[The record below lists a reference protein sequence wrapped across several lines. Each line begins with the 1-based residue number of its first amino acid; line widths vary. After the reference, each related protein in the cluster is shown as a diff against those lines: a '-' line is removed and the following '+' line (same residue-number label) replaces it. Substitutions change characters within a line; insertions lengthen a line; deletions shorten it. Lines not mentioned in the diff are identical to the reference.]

1 MKAVIE
7 QFPIQNPAL
16 EAPKVDGLED
26 DPLLQC
32 LVALSR
38 YYGVPRSAAALRAG
52 LPIATG
58 NLKPYLFVQS
68 AERIG
73 LSAAM
78 KQRKFIDID
87 RLSLPCVLLLKDNS
101 ACVLLRLIGPD
112 RAEVITPDNVEGS
125 HEIRRQ
131 DLQERYAGTTIVVR
145 SKIRLDARSEDLA
158 PSRAKSWFW
167 SNVFSF
173 TPIYLEVILAAL
185 LINCFGVASP
195 VFTMIVYDRV
205 VPNQAHDT
213 LNVLAIGISL
223 TFFFD
228 FLLRTMRGYFL
239 DRVGKNLDRKLSTR
253 IFEHLLSIKM
263 AASPMS
269 AGAFANN
276 IREFETLRD
285 FFTSASMTALV
296 DLPFLLLF
304 MLVIFLLGGPV
315 VWVPAVMVPLVI
327 IVSIIAQI
335 PMRAAVER
343 GYREA
348 SQKHS
353 MLVETI
359 NGLDAIKVASAE
371 GRRQRDWNHYV
382 AAAASSSMASKFW
395 ASISLNFTVMAANL
409 ASIGVVFWG
418 VYRTGEGLMTTG
430 TMVAVSM
437 LTSRAMAPLGQ
448 IASLIVRFHQSWTS
462 LKGLN
467 RLMALPSERPIGKEF
482 LRRPYVQGAIE
493 FRNVSFA
500 YPGSKIA
507 ALHGVSFKINPG
519 EKVGIIGRIG
529 SGKTTIARMIVG
541 LYEPTEGAV
550 LIDGTDMRQI
560 DPADLRHN
568 QGCVLQDG
576 GLFFGSVK
584 DNITLGAPY
593 VDEAAILK
601 AASIAGVDQFV
612 NVHPS
617 GFDLQVGEGGR
628 FLSGGQRQGIVIARS
643 LLMDPPILV
652 MDEPTSSMDN
662 STETAFRTRMNEF
675 LSSGKTF
682 VLVTHRHSMLALADR
697 LLVVDGGKIV
707 ADGPKAA
714 VLDAL
719 VKGRVTAAKP

>member
-7 QFPIQNPAL
+7 QFPIHNAAPEERPA
-16 EAPKVDGLED
+16 DGLAE

-52 LPIATG
+52 LPLAVGHI
-58 NLKPYLFVQS
+58 KPHLFIQS

-73 LSAAM
+73 LSAAI
-78 KQRKFIDID
+78 KNRKFIDID
-87 RLSLPCVLLLKDNS
+87 RLSLPCVLLLKDGS
-101 ACVLLRLIGPD
+101 ACVLLRLIGQD
-112 RAEVITPDNVEGS
+112 RAEVITPDNVDGS
-125 HEIRRQ
+125 HEVRRE
-131 DLQERYAGTTIVVR
+131 DLQQRYGGSAIVVR

-158 PSRAKSWFW
+158 PPRAKSWFW
-167 SNVFSF
+167 SSVFSF

-185 LINCFGVASP
+185 LINLFGVASP
-195 VFTMIVYDRV
+195 IFTMIVYDRV
-205 VPNQAHDT
+205 VPNQALDT
-213 LNVLAIGISL
+213 LTVLVVGIGL
-223 TFFFD
+223 TFVFD
-228 FLLRTMRGYFL
+228 FLLRTLRGYFL
-239 DRVGKNLDRKLSTR
+239 DRVGKNLDRKLSAR
-253 IFEHLLSIKM
+253 IFEHLLSIKL

-269 AGAFANN
+269 SGAFANN

-285 FFTSASMTALV
+285 FFTSASLTALV
-296 DLPFLLLF
+296 DLPFLFLF
-304 MLVIFLLGGPV
+304 MFVIFVLGGPV
-315 VWVPAVMVPLVI
+315 AWVPAIMVPVVV
-327 IVSIIAQI
+327 IVSILAQI

-348 SQKHS
+348 SQKHA

-359 NGLDAIKVASAE
+359 NGLDAVKVASAE

-382 AAAASSSMASKFW
+382 AAAAASSMSSKFW

-409 ASIGVVFWG
+409 ASIGVVVWG

-430 TMVAVSM
+430 AMVAVSM

-448 IASLIVRFHQSWTS
+448 IAGLIVRFHQSWTS

-482 LRRPYVQGAIE
+482 LRRPDVRGAIE

-500 YPGSKIA
+500 YPNSKVA

-529 SGKTTIARMIVG
+529 SGKTTIARMILS
-541 LYEPTEGAV
+541 LYDPTEGAV
-550 LIDGTDMRQI
+550 LVDGTDMRQI

-568 QGCVLQDG
+568 LGCVLQDG

-601 AASIAGVDQFV
+601 AASISGVDQFV
-612 NVHPS
+612 NTHPS
-617 GFDLQVGEGGR
+617 GFDLQVGEAGR
-628 FLSGGQRQGIVIARS
+628 FLSGGQRQAIVIARA
-643 LLMDPPILV
+643 LLMDPPIVV

-662 STETAFRTRMNEF
+662 STETSFRSRMAEC
-675 LSSGKTF
+675 LSHKTF
-682 VLVTHRHSMLALADR
+682 VLVTHRHSMLALVDR
-697 LLVVDGGKIV
+697 LLVVDNGKIV
-707 ADGPKAA
+707 ADGPKTA
-714 VLDAL
+714 VLEAL
-719 VKGRVTAAKP
+719 VKGRVSAAKP

>member
-7 QFPIQNPAL
+7 QFPIQNPAV
-16 EAPKVDGLED
+16 EAAAFDALAE

-52 LPIATG
+52 LPLAVG
-58 NLKPYLFVQS
+58 NLKPHHFIQT

-73 LSAAM
+73 LSASQ
-78 KQRKFIDID
+78 KSRKFIDLD
-87 RLSLPCVLLLKDNS
+87 RLSLPCVLLLKDGG
-101 ACVLLRLIGPD
+101 ACVLLRLVGQD
-112 RAEVITPDNVEGS
+112 RAEVITPDNVDGS
-125 HEIRRQ
+125 HEVRRE
-131 DLQERYAGTTIVVR
+131 DLQQRYAGNAIVVR
-145 SKIRLDARSEDLA
+145 SKIRLDVRSEDLA
-158 PSRAKSWFW
+158 PTRAKSWFW
-167 SNVFSF
+167 GSVFAF

-185 LINCFGVASP
+185 LINIFGIASP
-195 VFTMIVYDRV
+195 IFTMIVYDRV
-205 VPNQAHDT
+205 VPNQALDT
-213 LNVLAIGISL
+213 LTVLVVGIGM

-228 FLLRTMRGYFL
+228 FLLRTLRGYFL
-239 DRVGKNLDRKLSTR
+239 DRVGKNLDRKLSAR
-253 IFEHLLSIKM
+253 IFEHLLSIKL

-269 AGAFANN
+269 SGAFANN

-285 FFTSASMTALV
+285 FFTSASLTALV
-296 DLPFLLLF
+296 DLPFLFLF
-304 MLVIFLLGGPV
+304 LLVIFFLGGPV
-315 VWVPAVMVPLVI
+315 VWVPAIMVPVVV
-327 IVSIIAQI
+327 IVSILAQI

-348 SQKHS
+348 SQKHA

-359 NGLDAIKVASAE
+359 NGLDAVKVASAE

-382 AAAASSSMASKFW
+382 AAAASSSMSSKFW

-409 ASIGVVFWG
+409 ASIGVVVWG

-430 TMVAVSM
+430 AMVAVSM

-448 IASLIVRFHQSWTS
+448 IAGLIVRFHQSWTS

-482 LRRPYVQGAIE
+482 LRRPDVRGAIE

-500 YPGSKIA
+500 YPGSKVA

-519 EKVGIIGRIG
+519 EKIGVIGRIG
-529 SGKTTIARMIVG
+529 SGKTTIARMITG
-541 LYEPTEGAV
+541 LYEPTDGAV
-550 LIDGTDMRQI
+550 LVDGTDMRQI

-568 QGCVLQDG
+568 LGCVLQDG

-612 NVHPS
+612 NTHPS
-617 GFDLQVGEGGR
+617 GFDLQVGEAGR
-628 FLSGGQRQGIVIARS
+628 FLSGGQRQAIVIARS
-643 LLMDPPILV
+643 LLMDPPIIV

-662 STETAFRTRMNEF
+662 STETAFRSRMAEC
-675 LSSGKTF
+675 LSHKTF
-682 VLVTHRHSMLALADR
+682 VLVTHRHSMLALVDR
-697 LLVVDGGKIV
+697 LLVVDNGKVV

-714 VLDAL
+714 VLEAL
-719 VKGRVTAAKP
+719 VKGRVSAAKP